1 MSRKPAPDD
10 FEALVEAHRG
20 EIFAYLWRLLGD
32 DRADDVL
39 QECFLRAWRAFARL
53 PADANRRAWLYRI
66 AGNTAFTHLRRER
79 TEDGRRAALDPD
91 LTAGDPGPDDA
102 YEHRQRLAA
111 LRSAVRA
118 LPPRQQSALLLRK
131 YQGLSY
137 DAIAQALECSP
148 QAARASVYQALRRLR
163 ARLAQPM
170 PESDR

>member
-1 MSRKPAPDD
+1 VSRNLAPDD
-10 FEALVEAHRG
+10 FEAMVEAHRG

-39 QECFLRAWRAFARL
+39 QESFLRAWRAFPRL
-53 PADANRRAWLYRI
+53 PAGANRRAWLYRI
-66 AGNTAFTHLRRER
+66 AGNTAFTHLRRAR
-79 TEDGRRAALDPD
+79 REDDRQAALDPD
-91 LTAGDPGPDDA
+91 LAAGGPGPDDA
-102 YEHRQRLAA
+102 FENRQRLTA

-137 DAIAQALECSP
+137 AAIARTLGCSP

-163 ARLAQPM
+163 TRFAQPQ
-170 PESDR
+170 PESER